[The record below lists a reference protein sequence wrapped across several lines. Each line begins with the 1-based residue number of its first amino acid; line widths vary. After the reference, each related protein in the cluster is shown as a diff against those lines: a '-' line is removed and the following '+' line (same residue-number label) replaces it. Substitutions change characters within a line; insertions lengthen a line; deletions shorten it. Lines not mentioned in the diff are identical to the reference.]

1 MPATGENEVSTED
14 LIATAQYIEQV
25 LNSELQWISNRISWL
40 FVSQAFCLAAHAV
53 LVTAQTIQEQID
65 FRILLWAMPVFGIA
79 SCVLVQMSVLAA
91 RKVAY
96 RLADE
101 RAALAYR
108 INRRVGTKIPQI
120 GASAHLREA
129 GLRWTRRVGAAPHH
143 ILPLALTV
151 IWTLLLLAR
160 IAPQLLQQL
169 LRV

>member
-1 MPATGENEVSTED
+1 MPASGEHEVSTEN
-14 LIATAQYIEQV
+14 LIAAAQYIEQL

-53 LVTAQTIQEQID
+53 LVTAQLIQEPVD

-79 SCVLVQMSVLAA
+79 SCVLVQFSVLAA

-120 GASAHLREA
+120 GASPQLREA
-129 GLRWTRRVGAAPHH
+129 DLRWTRRIGAAPHH
-143 ILPLALTV
+143 ILPFALTV
-151 IWTLLLLAR
+151 IWTLLLMAR
-160 IAPQLLQQL
+160 IAPAPLRHLLHL
-169 LRV
+169 